1 MAPSAHG
8 APDLAPA
15 RDNNTNR
22 RNTMKVIPVD
32 TNSLTFIHLGV
43 IEPAVER
50 QGGAPRTN
58 DKGVP
63 LWRIPFVVL
72 APGEKKP
79 EGIVVVV
86 PHATE
91 PKLEQGSEVKLRGLR
106 ARFWSMNGSTG
117 TSLSADAFEAPRRA
131 S

>member
-1 MAPSAHG
+1 
-8 APDLAPA
+8 
-15 RDNNTNR
+15 
-22 RNTMKVIPVD
+22 MKVIPVD

-63 LWRIPFVVL
+63 LWRIPLVVMV
-72 APGEKKP
+72 PGEKKP
-79 EGIVVVV
+79 EGIVVVA
-86 PHATE
+86 PHPTE
-91 PKLEQGSEVKLRGLR
+91 PKIEQGSEVKLRNLR
-106 ARFWSMNGSTG
+106 ARTWSMNGSSG
-117 TSLSADAFEAPRRA
+117 TSLSAEAFETPRRA

>member
-1 MAPSAHG
+1 M
-8 APDLAPA
+8 
-15 RDNNTNR
+15 R
-22 RNTMKVIPVD
+22 VIPVD
-32 TNSLTFIHLGV
+32 TSSLTFIHLGV
-43 IEPAVER
+43 SEPAVER
-50 QGGAPRTN
+50 QGGAPRSN

-72 APGEKKP
+72 VPGEKKP

-91 PKLEQGSEVKLRGLR
+91 PKIEQGSEVKLRSLR

-117 TSLSADAFEAPRRA
+117 TSLSAEGFEVPRRA
-131 S
+131 T